1 MKRKVL
7 FHVLLLSLIL
17 NLTAKVNAEQFWP
30 PQVGRTFP
38 NIEFVDQNGISFKM
52 SELYGSVVLVE
63 YVGMTC
69 RACQAYS
76 GGNEVG
82 GYENVSPIGGLPSI
96 EKLFK
101 DYTNISLDDS
111 RIKFVQVLLYS
122 MTMDSPT
129 PDHASNWAN
138 HFGFDRYNDEIVV
151 VPKRDLR
158 GKGSYNLIPGF
169 QILDKQ
175 LVVQR
180 DSTGHSPRHNLYSEL
195 FPLVKIL
202 LK

>member
-1 MKRKVL
+1 MKRKIL
-7 FHVLLLSLIL
+7 FNVLLLLL
-17 NLTAKVNAEQFWP
+17 NLNLVIKVTAEQFWP

-38 NIEFVDQNGISFKM
+38 NIEFVDQNGTAFKM

-63 YVGMTC
+63 YVGMSC

-111 RIKFVQVLLYS
+111 RIKFVQCYYFTYS
-122 MTMDSPT
+122 NRFIKMD
-129 PDHASNWAN
+129 
-138 HFGFDRYNDEIVV
+138 IV
-151 VPKRDLR
+151 D
-158 GKGSYNLIPGF
+158 
-169 QILDKQ
+169 
-175 LVVQR
+175 
-180 DSTGHSPRHNLYSEL
+180 
-195 FPLVKIL
+195 
-202 LK
+202 

>member
-1 MKRKVL
+1 MKRIIL
-7 FHVLLLSLIL
+7 FHVLLISFVLSIVR
-17 NLTAKVNAEQFWP
+17 TSTAEQFWP

-38 NIEFVDQNGISFKM
+38 NIEFVDQNGVSFKM
-52 SELYGSVVLVE
+52 TELYGSVVLVE

-69 RACQAYS
+69 RACQAFS

-82 GYENVSPIGGLPSI
+82 GYENVSPIAGLPSI

-129 PDHASNWAN
+129 PDHAANWAN
-138 HFGFDRYNDEIVV
+138 HFGFDRYNDQIVV

-169 QILDKQ
+169 QILDKK

-180 DSTGHSPRHNLYSEL
+180 DSTGHKPRHSLYTEL
-195 FPLVKIL
+195 LPLVKKL
-202 LK
+202 L

>member
-1 MKRKVL
+1 MKKKIL
-7 FHVLLLSLIL
+7 FHVLLLLL
-17 NLTAKVNAEQFWP
+17 NLNLVTKVNAEQLWP

-82 GYENVSPIGGLPSI
+82 GYGNVNPIGGLPSI

-129 PDHASNWAN
+129 PDHANNWAN

-180 DSTGHSPRHNLYSEL
+180 DSTGHKPRHNLYSEL
-195 FPLVKIL
+195 FPLVKQL
-202 LK
+202 LE

>member
-1 MKRKVL
+1 MKRKIL
-7 FHVLLLSLIL
+7 FHVLLAALIM
-17 NLTAKVNAEQFWP
+17 NLVPIANAEQFWP

-38 NIEFVDQNGISFKM
+38 NIEFVDQNGTAFKM

-69 RACQAYS
+69 GACQAFS
-76 GGNEVG
+76 GANEVG
-82 GYENVSPIGGLPSI
+82 AYKDVNPTGGLPSI

-111 RIKFVQVLLYS
+111 RVKFVQVLLYS